1 MSTDLITDRAARDA
15 VINDLDSTIFLEAGA
30 GSGKTSC
37 LVNRFVALVES
48 GVPADHVAAI
58 TFTEKAAAE
67 LVDRIRAELRRRA
80 PKNGACRDALLV
92 LDSAAIGT
100 LHSFAQRIL
109 TEHAIEAGLPPRFS
123 VNDEIASQVAFE
135 TRWEQF
141 ADNLLDDADLEMP
154 LRLLFASGGRPKH
167 LRDVAVAFNANWD
180 LVADRI
186 DTALPPIPSV
196 DVSDILKGL
205 TEVIALAE
213 HCTSENDLLF
223 RHLTTSVTEFEG
235 RLRDAVDDDGRL
247 QLLDAPKLKSAKGQA
262 LNWASIGVQ
271 VIRDRLSDL
280 QEACATLRSAVLE
293 GVLQLLAA
301 ALARFTAASAVLRRD
316 AGELEFHDL
325 LVLARDMLRHGATGP
340 AVRQSLARRYERLL
354 LDEFQDTDPIQIE
367 IAVLI
372 ASDDPDAGQ
381 KDWSTVEVTPGRIFF
396 VGDPKQSI
404 YRFRR
409 ADIGLFMK
417 ARDDL
422 VGPSLQLSQ
431 NFRTGDAI
439 IKWVNSTFT
448 QLIVR
453 EGSSQPEYQA
463 LIAERDDPEVGP
475 SVAFFGQ
482 EHQTR
487 LTADELR
494 GEEAADVSATI
505 SRAIREGWS
514 VAERTPSHE
523 DIWRP
528 ARWSDIAVLLPARTS
543 LPFLERTLEDA
554 GIPFRAE
561 TSSLVYGTREV
572 RELMLVARAIDDPTD
587 SLAVASALRTTAFGC
602 GDDDLFLWK
611 KRYRGG
617 WDHQAALPDGAPDDH
632 PVAQGIAWMCQLHRE
647 RQWLSPSQVI
657 DRILRERRFFELAAA
672 ERRPR
677 DLWRRLRFVID
688 QCRAWEEAGG
698 GTLREYLQWVEGQ
711 SGEGTRVVETVL
723 PETDDDAVR
732 ILTIHGAKGL
742 EFPVVILSGMTTL
755 MRSQAR
761 GVEVRF
767 PESSGWAIKLSKRLS
782 TTDFEDTQPVEEQMD
797 HHERLRL
804 LYVATTRARDHL
816 VISTHRNVR
825 GNRSAPTSAEVL
837 QEAGWNPEL
846 VEDLDL
852 SDEPSIDPPTS
863 TSTTEL
869 TPLPTLTE
877 WQSAH
882 DAALISASRPI
893 ATSATRLAKEAAA
906 KQQSNTTPIDPGL
919 AKGAK
924 DIDLPPWQKGRYGSA
939 IGRAVH
945 GVLQVVDLATGA
957 GLAAAC
963 AAQAAAEGVLG
974 KEDVIEALA
983 QAALDSDVVKT
994 AAVRHHWREVYIG
1007 IPWEAGVLEGYVDL
1021 LYEGNGGLVVVDYK
1035 TDSWSDESEL
1045 DAKVELYSVQLHAYV
1060 DAVRTAV
1067 GRNVAEA
1074 TLLFLRPGG
1083 AIARHVSPRTPET
1096 AYGRKENSPS

>member
-1 MSTDLITDRAARDA
+1 MLTDLEADLAARQA
-15 VINDLDSTIFLEAGA
+15 VVNDLDSTIFLEAGA

-48 GVPADHVAAI
+48 GVPADHIAAI

-80 PKNGACRDALLV
+80 PDNDACRDALLV
-92 LDSAAIGT
+92 LDSASIGT

-141 ADNLLDDADLEMP
+141 ADSLLDDPELEMP
-154 LRLLFASGGRPKH
+154 LRLLFASGGKPKH

-186 DTALPPIPSV
+186 EMATPQIPSV
-196 DVSDILKGL
+196 DVSDILQNL

-213 HCTSENDLLF
+213 HCTDENDLLF
-223 RHLTTSVTEFEG
+223 RHLATSVTEYEA
-235 RLRDAVDDDGRL
+235 RLRDAVDDDGLL
-247 QLLDAPKLKSAKGQA
+247 QLLDAPKLKSAKGRA
-262 LNWASIGVQ
+262 PNWASIGVQ
-271 VIRDRLSDL
+271 VIRERLTDL
-280 QEACATLRSAVLE
+280 DEACAALRSAILE

-301 ALARFTAASAVLRRD
+301 ALGRFTAESAALRRD

-325 LVLARDMLRHGATGP
+325 LVLARDMLRHKETGP

-381 KDWSTVEVTPGRIFF
+381 KDWPTVEVAPGRIFF

-422 VGPSLQLSQ
+422 VGASLQLSQ

-439 IKWVNSTFT
+439 IKWVNATFD

-453 EGSSQPEYQA
+453 EESSQPEYQA
-463 LIAERDDPEVGP
+463 LVTERKDPEVGP
-475 SVAFFGQ
+475 SVAFFGH

-487 LTADELR
+487 LTADQLR
-494 GEEAADVSATI
+494 SQEAADVSATI
-505 SRAIREGWS
+505 RRAIREGWS
-514 VAERTPSHE
+514 VADRTPSHE

-528 ARWSDIAVLLPARTS
+528 ARWGDIAVLLPARTS
-543 LPFLERTLEDA
+543 LPFLERALEDA

-572 RELMLVARAIDDPTD
+572 RELMLVARAVDDPTD
-587 SLAVASALRTTAFGC
+587 SLAVVSALRTTAFGC
-602 GDDDLFLWK
+602 GDDDLFVWK
-611 KRYRGG
+611 KRHRGG
-617 WDHQAALPDGAPDDH
+617 WDHQAALPDGAPGDH
-632 PVAQGIAWMCQLHRE
+632 PVARGIAWMSQLHRE

-657 DRILRERRFFELAAA
+657 DRILRDRRFFELAAA

-698 GTLREYLQWVEGQ
+698 GTLREYLQWIEGQ
-711 SGEGTRVVETVL
+711 SGEGTRVIETVL

-732 ILTIHGAKGL
+732 ILTVHGAKGL

-755 MRSQAR
+755 MSSQAR
-761 GVEVRF
+761 RVEVRF
-767 PESSGWAIKLSKRLS
+767 PESSGWAIRLSKRLS

-797 HHERLRL
+797 QHERLRL

-837 QEAGWNPEL
+837 QEVGWNSEL
-846 VEDLDL
+846 VEHLDL
-852 SDEPSIDPPTS
+852 SDEQPIDPPTS

-882 DAALISASRPI
+882 DESLISASRPV
-893 ATSATRLAKEAAA
+893 ATSATRLAREAATKRESYA
-906 KQQSNTTPIDPGL
+906 APDDPGL

-924 DIDLPPWQKGRYGSA
+924 DIDLPPWQRGRYGSA
-939 IGRAVH
+939 IGRALH
-945 GVLQVVDLATGA
+945 GVLQVVDLATGE
-957 GLAAAC
+957 GLTAAC
-963 AAQAAAEGVLG
+963 ASQAAAEGVLG
-974 KEDVIEALA
+974 KEDVVEALA
-983 QAALDSDVVKT
+983 QAALDSDVVNY
-994 AAVRHHWREVYIG
+994 AAAQSHWREVYVG
-1007 IPWEAGVLEGYVDL
+1007 VPWGDQVLESYIDL
-1021 LYEGNGGLVVVDYK
+1021 LYETDDGLVIVDYK
-1035 TDSWSDESEL
+1035 TDAWRSDSEL
-1045 DAKVELYSVQLHAYV
+1045 DAKLDMYSVQLKAYA
-1060 DAVRTAV
+1060 DAIR
-1067 GRNVAEA
+1067 VATDREVA
-1074 TLLFLRPGG
+1074 GAMLLFLRPGTSAIRAIDVSTG
-1083 AIARHVSPRTPET
+1083 AI
-1096 AYGRKENSPS
+1096 

>member
-1 MSTDLITDRAARDA
+1 MPTDLEADLAARVA
-15 VINDLDSTIFLEAGA
+15 VENDLDSTIFLEAGA

-37 LVNRFVALVES
+37 LVNRFVTLVES

-80 PKNGACRDALLV
+80 PKSLACREALQV

-109 TEHAIEAGLPPRFS
+109 TEHAIEAGLPPRFF

-141 ADNLLDDADLEMP
+141 ADSLLEDPDLEMP
-154 LRLLFASGGRPKH
+154 LRLLFASGGKPKH

-186 DTALPPIPSV
+186 DMTPARVPSV
-196 DVSDILKGL
+196 DVAEILVL
-205 TEVIALAE
+205 LSEVIALAE
-213 HCTSENDLLF
+213 HCTNERDLLF
-223 RHLTTSVTEFEG
+223 RHLTTSVTQFEAD
-235 RLRDAVDDDGRL
+235 LRDAVDDGARL
-247 QLLDAPKLKSAKGQA
+247 RLLDEPKLKSTRGQA
-262 LNWASIGVQ
+262 ANWTSIGVA
-271 VIRDRLSDL
+271 VVRDRLSDL
-280 QEACATLRSAVLE
+280 QEACAALRTAVVE

-301 ALARFTAASAVLRRD
+301 SLARFTAASAAARRG

-325 LVLARDMLRHGATGP
+325 LVLARDMLRHEGTGL
-340 AVRQSLARRYERLL
+340 AVRQSLAHRYERLL

-372 ASDDPDAGQ
+372 ASDDPDAAQ
-381 KDWSTVEVTPGRIFF
+381 KDWSAVKATPGHIFF

-422 VGPSLQLSQ
+422 VGASLQLSQ
-431 NFRTGDAI
+431 NFRTGEAI
-439 IKWVNSTFT
+439 INWVNTTFT
-448 QLIVR
+448 QLISR
-453 EGSSQPEYQA
+453 EGSSQPEYQP

-475 SVAFFGQ
+475 AVAFFGH
-482 EHQTR
+482 EHETR
-487 LTADELR
+487 LSADELR
-494 GEEAADVSATI
+494 EEEAADVSATI
-505 SRAIREGWS
+505 CRTIREGWS
-514 VAERTPSHE
+514 VADRTPSHE
-523 DIWRP
+523 DIWRA
-528 ARWSDIAVLLPARTS
+528 ARWSDIAILLPARTS

-554 GIPFRAE
+554 GVPFRAE

-572 RELMLVARAIDDPTD
+572 RDLMLVARAVDDPTD
-587 SLAVASALRTTAFGC
+587 SLAVVSALRTTAFGC
-602 GDDDLFLWK
+602 GDDDLYVWK

-617 WDHQAALPDGAPDDH
+617 WDHQAALPDGAPVGH
-632 PVAQGIAWMCQLHRE
+632 PVAKGIAWMCQLHRE

-711 SGEGTRVVETVL
+711 SGEGTRVIETVL

-732 ILTIHGAKGL
+732 ILTVHGAKGL

-755 MRSQAR
+755 MSSQAR
-761 GVEVRF
+761 RVEVRF
-767 PESSGWAIKLSKRLS
+767 PESSGWAIKLSKRLATS
-782 TTDFEDTQPVEEQMD
+782 DFEDTQPVEEQMD

-804 LYVATTRARDHL
+804 MYVATTRARDHL
-816 VISTHRNVR
+816 VISVHRNAR
-825 GNRSAPTSAEVL
+825 GGRRAPTSAEVL
-837 QEAGWNPEL
+837 YEAGWNPEL
-846 VEDLDL
+846 AEHLDL
-852 SDEPSIDPPTS
+852 SDEPSLRSPASNSII
-863 TSTTEL
+863 EL
-869 TPLPTLTE
+869 SPLPSLFD
-877 WQSAH
+877 WQAEH
-882 DAALISASRPI
+882 DKELIDASHPT
-893 ATSATRLAKEAAA
+893 ATSATRLAREAAA
-906 KQQSNTTPIDPGL
+906 KREPDPAPQHPGL

-945 GVLQVVDLATGA
+945 GVLQTVDLTTGA

-983 QAALDSDVVKT
+983 QSALDSEIAKL
-994 AAVRHHWREVYIG
+994 AAARRHWREVYIG
-1007 IPWEAGVLEGYVDL
+1007 VPWRDQILEGYIDL
-1021 LYEGNGGLVVVDYK
+1021 LYESDDGLVIVDYK
-1035 TDSWSDESEL
+1035 TDAWRTESEL
-1045 DAKVELYSVQLHAYV
+1045 DAKVDMYSVQLQAYA
-1060 DAVRTAV
+1060 DAVHAAV
-1067 GRNVAEA
+1067 GRNVSRAI
-1074 TLLFLRPGG
+1074 LLFLRTGRV
-1083 AIARHVSPRTPET
+1083 IARQVNTASPQADSSRNGEFP
-1096 AYGRKENSPS
+1096 P